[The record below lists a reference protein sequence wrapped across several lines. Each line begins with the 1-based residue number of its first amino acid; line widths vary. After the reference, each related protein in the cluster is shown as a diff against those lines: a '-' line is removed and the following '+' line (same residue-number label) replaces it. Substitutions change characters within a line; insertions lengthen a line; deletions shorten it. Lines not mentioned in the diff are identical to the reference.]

1 MGRVFDKLLNWYFSK
16 NSLPYWCVLLADSA
30 ICYISGI
37 IVFWFYYRG
46 AVTLGNIGL
55 LSKTI
60 AIYMVFNLIGF
71 RVFRTYSGILR
82 YSSFVDLQRVA
93 LAQLLSCAIAEV
105 VHYVIFQIPMHFVRL
120 QGRQILLMY
129 ILATILMWTM
139 RVLVKA
145 LYDISLNSINRKG
158 ALV

>member
-1 MGRVFDKLLNWYFSK
+1 MGRVVDKLLNWYFSK

-71 RVFRTYSGILR
+71 
-82 YSSFVDLQRVA
+82 SSSTCNAWPLHSF
-93 LAQLLSCAIAEV
+93 LAAPL
-105 VHYVIFQIPMHFVRL
+105 P
-120 QGRQILLMY
+120 
-129 ILATILMWTM
+129 
-139 RVLVKA
+139 K
-145 LYDISLNSINRKG
+145 
-158 ALV
+158 